1 LRINIYH
8 RHFNNKLM
16 KHIFSLLFIFAAV
29 ALQAQTFRLEFKP
42 VAGTEYPV
50 NMEVIQ
56 DMTIKVPAM
65 GDMTTHT
72 EQKIGAI
79 LTLVEEV
86 EKGYLMETRL
96 TRFTVNTSAQ
106 GQSQNF
112 DSEGEDVVSQ
122 AIKTITEKPFR
133 LVISRQGEVVE
144 MLPLDTAFFTR
155 ADETL
160 ATQYAKRK
168 RETTMTQLKALF
180 SESTLKNVAQA
191 GLTKFPDK
199 DLKVPSVWTEDTP
212 SDELGAIITTQY
224 RVDNYADNK
233 VTLMA
238 KMVLMSN
245 PNAKKPEGPQRMEN
259 IAGGGEATNIVDA
272 VSGWVIE
279 TKGKQ
284 NVSGQLV
291 IEQGGQSQSLDL
303 TMVISTV
310 ITR

>member
-1 LRINIYH
+1 MRINIYH

-16 KHIFSLLFIFAAV
+16 KRIFSLLFIFAAV

-96 TRFTVNTSAQ
+96 TCFTVNTSAQ

>member
-1 LRINIYH
+1 
-8 RHFNNKLM
+8 M
-16 KHIFSLLFIFAAV
+16 KRIFSLLFIFAAV

-199 DLKVPSVWTEDTP
+199 DLKVPSVWTDDTP

>member
-1 LRINIYH
+1 MRINIYH

-16 KHIFSLLFIFAAV
+16 KRIFSLLFIFAAV

-199 DLKVPSVWTEDTP
+199 DLKVPSVWTDDTP

>member
-1 LRINIYH
+1 MRINIYH

-16 KHIFSLLFIFAAV
+16 KRIFSLLFIFAAV

-72 EQKIGAI
+72 EQKIGAV

-144 MLPLDTAFFTR
+144 MMPLDTAFFTR

-199 DLKVPSVWTEDTP
+199 DLKVPSIWTEDTP

>member
-1 LRINIYH
+1 MRINIYH

-16 KHIFSLLFIFAAV
+16 KRIFSLFFIFAAV

-144 MLPLDTAFFTR
+144 MMPLDTAFFTR

-199 DLKVPSVWTEDTP
+199 DLKVPSVWTDDTP

>member
-133 LVISRQGEVVE
+133 LVISRLGEVVE
-144 MLPLDTAFFTR
+144 MMPLDTAFFTR

>member
-1 LRINIYH
+1 MRINIYH

-16 KHIFSLLFIFAAV
+16 KRIFSLLFIFAAV

-144 MLPLDTAFFTR
+144 MLPLDTAFCTR

>member
-1 LRINIYH
+1 MRINIYH

-16 KHIFSLLFIFAAV
+16 KRIFSLLFIFAAV

-72 EQKIGAI
+72 EQKIGAV

-199 DLKVPSVWTEDTP
+199 DLKVPSIWTEDTP

>member
-1 LRINIYH
+1 MRINIYH

-16 KHIFSLLFIFAAV
+16 KRIFSLLFIFAAV

-72 EQKIGAI
+72 EQKIGAV

-144 MLPLDTAFFTR
+144 MMPLDTAFFTR

-284 NVSGQLV
+284 NISGQLV

>member
-1 LRINIYH
+1 
-8 RHFNNKLM
+8 M
-16 KHIFSLLFIFAAV
+16 KRIFSLLFIFAAV

-79 LTLVEEV
+79 LTVVEEV

>member
-1 LRINIYH
+1 MRINIYH

-16 KHIFSLLFIFAAV
+16 KRIFSLLFIFAAV

>member
-1 LRINIYH
+1 
-8 RHFNNKLM
+8 M
-16 KHIFSLLFIFAAV
+16 KRIFSLLFIFAAV

-72 EQKIGAI
+72 EQKIGAV

-199 DLKVPSVWTEDTP
+199 DLKVPSIWTEDTP

>member
-1 LRINIYH
+1 MRINIYH

-16 KHIFSLLFIFAAV
+16 KRIFSLLFIFAAV

-72 EQKIGAI
+72 EQKIGAV

>member
-1 LRINIYH
+1 MRINIYH

-16 KHIFSLLFIFAAV
+16 KRIFSLLFIFAAV

-72 EQKIGAI
+72 EQKIGAV

-191 GLTKFPDK
+191 GLTKFHDK
-199 DLKVPSVWTEDTP
+199 DLKVPSIWTEDTP

>member
-1 LRINIYH
+1 MIIRIRVVLFICKDFYASKLAHFIYFMINSCKFAHQHYH

-16 KHIFSLLFIFAAV
+16 KRIFSLLFIFAAV

-144 MLPLDTAFFTR
+144 NVASGYRFLYPCRRNACN
-155 ADETL
+155 AVCPSVN
-160 ATQYAKRK
+160 AKR
-168 RETTMTQLKALF
+168 
-180 SESTLKNVAQA
+180 
-191 GLTKFPDK
+191 P
-199 DLKVPSVWTEDTP
+199 
-212 SDELGAIITTQY
+212 
-224 RVDNYADNK
+224 
-233 VTLMA
+233 
-238 KMVLMSN
+238 
-245 PNAKKPEGPQRMEN
+245 
-259 IAGGGEATNIVDA
+259 
-272 VSGWVIE
+272 
-279 TKGKQ
+279 
-284 NVSGQLV
+284 
-291 IEQGGQSQSLDL
+291 
-303 TMVISTV
+303 
-310 ITR
+310 

>member
-1 LRINIYH
+1 MRINIYH

-16 KHIFSLLFIFAAV
+16 KRIFSLLFIFAAV

-144 MLPLDTAFFTR
+144 MMPLDTAFFTR

-199 DLKVPSVWTEDTP
+199 DLKVPSIWTEDTP

>member
-1 LRINIYH
+1 
-8 RHFNNKLM
+8 M
-16 KHIFSLLFIFAAV
+16 KRIFSLLFIFAAV

-72 EQKIGAI
+72 EQKIGAV

-144 MLPLDTAFFTR
+144 MMPLDTAFFTR

-199 DLKVPSVWTEDTP
+199 DLKVPSVWTDDTP

>member
-1 LRINIYH
+1 
-8 RHFNNKLM
+8 M
-16 KHIFSLLFIFAAV
+16 KRIFSLLFIFAAV

-144 MLPLDTAFFTR
+144 MMPLDTAFFTR

>member
-1 LRINIYH
+1 MRINIYH

-16 KHIFSLLFIFAAV
+16 KRIFSLLFIFAAV

-50 NMEVIQ
+50 NMEVLQ

-72 EQKIGAI
+72 EQKIGAV

-144 MLPLDTAFFTR
+144 MMPLDTAFFTR

>member
-16 KHIFSLLFIFAAV
+16 KRIFSLLFIFAAV

-245 PNAKKPEGPQRMEN
+245 PNAKKPEGPQRIEN

>member
-16 KHIFSLLFIFAAV
+16 KRIFSLLFIFAAV

-199 DLKVPSVWTEDTP
+199 DLKVPSIWTEDTP

>member
-1 LRINIYH
+1 
-8 RHFNNKLM
+8 M
-16 KHIFSLLFIFAAV
+16 KRIFSLLFIFAAV

>member
-1 LRINIYH
+1 MRINIYH
-8 RHFNNKLM
+8 RHFNNKHM
-16 KHIFSLLFIFAAV
+16 KRIFSLLFIFAAV

>member
-1 LRINIYH
+1 
-8 RHFNNKLM
+8 M
-16 KHIFSLLFIFAAV
+16 KRIFSLLFIFTAV

>member
-1 LRINIYH
+1 MRINIYH

-16 KHIFSLLFIFAAV
+16 KRIFSLLFIFAAV

-65 GDMTTHT
+65 GDMTTHS
-72 EQKIGAI
+72 EQKIGAV

-144 MLPLDTAFFTR
+144 MMPLDTAFFTR

-199 DLKVPSVWTEDTP
+199 DLKVPSVWTDDTP

>member
-1 LRINIYH
+1 MRINIYH

-16 KHIFSLLFIFAAV
+16 KRIFSLLFIFAAV

-79 LTLVEEV
+79 LTLLEEV

-144 MLPLDTAFFTR
+144 MMPLDTAFFTR

-199 DLKVPSVWTEDTP
+199 DLKVPSIWTEDTP

>member
-1 LRINIYH
+1 
-8 RHFNNKLM
+8 M
-16 KHIFSLLFIFAAV
+16 KRIFSLLFIFAAV

-42 VAGTEYPV
+42 VEGTEYPV

-199 DLKVPSVWTEDTP
+199 DLKVPSIWTEDTP

>member
-1 LRINIYH
+1 MRINIYH

-16 KHIFSLLFIFAAV
+16 KRIFSLLFIFTAV
-29 ALQAQTFRLEFKP
+29 ALQAQTFKLEFKP

-199 DLKVPSVWTEDTP
+199 DLKVPSVWTDDTP

>member
-1 LRINIYH
+1 MRINIYH

-133 LVISRQGEVVE
+133 LVISRLGEVVE
-144 MLPLDTAFFTR
+144 MMPLDTAFFTR

>member
-1 LRINIYH
+1 MRINIYH

-16 KHIFSLLFIFAAV
+16 KRIFSLLFIFAAV

-72 EQKIGAI
+72 EQKIGAV

-199 DLKVPSVWTEDTP
+199 DLKVPSVWTDDTP

-224 RVDNYADNK
+224 RVDNYADNM

>member
-1 LRINIYH
+1 MRINIYH

-16 KHIFSLLFIFAAV
+16 KRIFSLLFIFAAV

-199 DLKVPSVWTEDTP
+199 DLKVPSIWTEDTP

-279 TKGKQ
+279 TKGNQ

>member
-1 LRINIYH
+1 MRINIYH

-16 KHIFSLLFIFAAV
+16 KRIFSLLFIFAAV

-50 NMEVIQ
+50 NMEVLQ

-72 EQKIGAI
+72 EQKIGAV

-199 DLKVPSVWTEDTP
+199 DLKVPSIWTEDTP

>member
-1 LRINIYH
+1 
-8 RHFNNKLM
+8 M
-16 KHIFSLLFIFAAV
+16 KRIFSLLFIFAAV

-199 DLKVPSVWTEDTP
+199 DLKVPSIWTEDTP

>member
-1 LRINIYH
+1 MRINIYH

-16 KHIFSLLFIFAAV
+16 KRIFSLLFIFAAV

-279 TKGKQ
+279 TKNKQ

>member
-16 KHIFSLLFIFAAV
+16 KRIFSLLFIFAAV

>member
-1 LRINIYH
+1 MRINIYH

-16 KHIFSLLFIFAAV
+16 KRIFSLLFIFAAV

-144 MLPLDTAFFTR
+144 MMPLDTAFFTR